1 MQTAAAILV
10 VDDDEDIRD
19 IVAMALGH
27 MGYSVEVAADGLV
40 ASRLL
45 FEGFRPSLVLLDLMM
60 PGMDGEQFL
69 AVMRRNPETAEI
81 PVVIMSGN
89 RATPEKAA
97 ELHAHG
103 YLIKPFDLDELARI
117 AARFIDQ
124 SEQASGNSG
133 GSPAA

>member
-19 IVAMALGH
+19 IVALALDC
-27 MGYSVEVAADGLV
+27 MGYSVELAADGV
-40 ASRLL
+40 EASARL
-45 FEGFRPSLVLLDLMM
+45 FAGFRPLLVLLDLMM
-60 PGMDGEQFL
+60 PNMDGENFL
-69 AVMRRNPETAEI
+69 AALRQDPSTADV

-103 YLIKPFDLDELARI
+103 YLTKPFDFDELAQTVARVI
-117 AARFIDQ
+117 AR
-124 SEQASGNSG
+124 E
-133 GSPAA
+133 

>member
-10 VDDDEDIRD
+10 VDDDEDIRA
-19 IVAMALGH
+19 IVAMALDC

-60 PGMDGEQFL
+60 PGMDGERLL
-69 AVMRRNPETAEI
+69 AIMRQNPDTAEI

-97 ELHAHG
+97 ELDAQG
-103 YLIKPFDLDELARI
+103 YLIKPFDLDELART
-117 AARFIDQ
+117 AARVITQ
-124 SEQASGNSG
+124 C
-133 GSPAA
+133 PAP

>member
-10 VDDDEDIRD
+10 IDDDEDIRD
-19 IVAMALGH
+19 IVALALDC
-27 MGYSVEVAADGLV
+27 MGYSVEVAADGDV

-60 PGMDGEQFL
+60 PGMDGERLL
-69 AVMRRNPETAEI
+69 ATMRENSATADI

-97 ELHAHG
+97 QLHADG
-103 YLIKPFDLDELARI
+103 YLMKPFDFDELARTV
-117 AARFIDQ
+117 ARVVT
-124 SEQASGNSG
+124 
-133 GSPAA
+133 